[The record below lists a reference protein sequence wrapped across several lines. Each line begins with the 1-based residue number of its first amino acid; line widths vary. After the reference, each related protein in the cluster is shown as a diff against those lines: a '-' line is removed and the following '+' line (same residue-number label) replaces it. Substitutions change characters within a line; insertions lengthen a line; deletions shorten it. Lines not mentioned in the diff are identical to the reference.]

1 MRLDL
6 ESLGLDEGGDL
17 LVKRALRRLGEG
29 EGLEVV
35 GTHEELA
42 LQLRGWAR
50 AMGHGF
56 ETGLDGVVAVL
67 KPAQWFDRLPA
78 DMAGTAGIGGVA
90 DHASPSW
97 GLAGRSATV
106 EQGGPVFDF
115 ALIDKAELWSDD
127 AARLY
132 ARAAA
137 AQWDPNE
144 AIDWSQAFDLDD
156 EIEDAVVQV
165 MTYLIENE
173 TAALVVPARFVSR
186 IHPHF
191 REVMQL
197 LAIQTAD
204 EARHIEVFTR
214 RALLKRDGLG
224 LSTSGGQ
231 ASLKTLV
238 EEPDFALASFLLS
251 VMGEGSFLVL
261 LDFLMRLGPDPITRA
276 VCRLAAQDEA
286 RHVAFGLSHLRRH
299 AQEDP
304 SLLGKLALA
313 MERRHAELAAT
324 AGLNERVFEAL
335 TVIGAGGFVPAQV
348 AEGHARVMQ
357 LQADMDT
364 ARRASLAKLGFPAD
378 QAAALSQLHTRNF
391 M

>member
-1 MRLDL
+1 MRIDL
-6 ESLGLDEGGDL
+6 ETLGLEEGGDL

-29 EGLEVV
+29 ERLSVAGS
-35 GTHEELA
+35 HPELA
-42 LQLRGWAR
+42 LHLRSWAR
-50 AMGHGF
+50 TMGH
-56 ETGLDGVVAVL
+56 ECRHASDAVAKLV
-67 KPAQWFDRLPA
+67 PAPWFNRLPA
-78 DMAGTAGIGGVA
+78 DRTGAAGLGGVVE
-90 DHASPSW
+90 HPSPAW

-106 EQGGPVFDF
+106 ERGTPSFDF

-144 AIDWSQAFDLDD
+144 AIDWSAPVDHDD

-214 RALLKRDGLG
+214 RALLKRESLG

-238 EEPDFALASFLLS
+238 DEPDFALASFLLS

-304 SLLGKLALA
+304 ALLHKLALA

-335 TVIGAGGFVPAQV
+335 TVIGAGGFAPAEV
-348 AEGHARVMQ
+348 ARGHALVMQ
-357 LQADMDT
+357 LQSDMDT
-364 ARRASLAKLGFPAD
+364 ARRASLAKLGFEPE
-378 QAAALSQLHTRNF
+378 QAAALSGLHTRNF